1 MPRAGGAQAKIG
13 QNVWLESK
21 SITHICLEG
30 IHTPITHRPYQYHT
44 DPHMFDV
51 ACPGTPMVLRQRM
64 PVVAVLHLH
73 GQFHREKG
81 SMQDMSPAVW
91 KVFVIGSG
99 SESVILGAWTL
110 EVPQQTNPCYVEGF
124 EETKRWVLEAS
135 TTLQAR
141 GLKDPQKGH

>member
-1 MPRAGGAQAKIG
+1 
-13 QNVWLESK
+13 
-21 SITHICLEG
+21 
-30 IHTPITHRPYQYHT
+30 
-44 DPHMFDV
+44 
-51 ACPGTPMVLRQRM
+51 
-64 PVVAVLHLH
+64 
-73 GQFHREKG
+73 
-81 SMQDMSPAVW
+81 MQDMSPAVW